1 MSYFISIKTA
11 IVVFPLIALL
21 FSIPFVLH
29 QYHKYGSINP
39 FRVLIVYSFIL
50 YLITIYFLVILP
62 LPNKEEVIYKP
73 NMIKL
78 IPFGFINDFIRES
91 SFVINDPTT
100 YLKAIKEP
108 CFYTVIFNIFMT
120 IPFGMY
126 LRYYFKCNFKKTL
139 FISFILSLFFELT
152 QVSGLYGLYP
162 YPYRVFDVDDL
173 IMNTLGGIIGYFIMG
188 FVDNFLPT
196 REKIDEDSLEAG
208 EVVSGFRRI
217 TMFSLDCFL
226 YILIFTFISLFISN
240 KYIPLIVFVIYFI
253 IYPYFKNGQTLGSKF
268 LNVRLEFKKYRFIK
282 ITLRI
287 IFLFLYY
294 FGSIFITFTIIFFIA
309 NNFNLNATQEFL
321 LLIMAFLG
329 ILIFYLINIFALFKD
344 KKIYYD
350 NFFKVKY
357 VSTIKK
363 EGDDTEN
370 NIISG

>member
-21 FSIPFVLH
+21 FSITFVLH

-152 QVSGLYGLYP
+152 QLTGLYGLYP

-226 YILIFTFISLFISN
+226 YILIFAFISLFISN

-344 KKIYYD
+344 KKVYYD

-363 EGDDTEN
+363 EGDYTEN

>member
-91 SFVINDPTT
+91 SFVINEPTT

-126 LRYYFKCNFKKTL
+126 LRYYFKCDFKKTL
-139 FISFILSLFFELT
+139 FISLILSLFFELT

-226 YILIFTFISLFISN
+226 YILILTFISLFISN

>member
-21 FSIPFVLH
+21 FSNFFVLH

-39 FRVLIVYSFIL
+39 FRVLIIYSFIL

-62 LPNKEEVIYKP
+62 LPNKDAVIYKP
-73 NMIKL
+73 NMVKL
-78 IPFGFINDFIRES
+78 IPFSFINDFIRES
-91 SFVINDPTT
+91 SFVIDNPTT

-152 QVSGLYGLYP
+152 QISGLYGLYS
-162 YPYRVFDVDDL
+162 YPYRVFDIDDL

-208 EVVSGFRRI
+208 KIVSGFRRI
-217 TMFSLDCFL
+217 TMFLLDCFL
-226 YILIFTFISLFISN
+226 YVIIFIFISLFISN
-240 KYIPLIVFVIYFI
+240 EHLSLIIFVIYFI
-253 IYPYFKNGQTLGSKF
+253 IYPYFQNGQTLGSKF
-268 LNVRLEFKKYRFIK
+268 LNMKLEFSKYKLINL
-282 ITLRI
+282 ILRI
-287 IFLFLYY
+287 IFLYFYY
-294 FGSIFITFTIIFFIA
+294 FGIIFISFKLLFFIA
-309 NNFNLNATQEFL
+309 SKFNLDKLQEYL
-321 LLIMAFLG
+321 LMIFNIGGLFV
-329 ILIFYLINIFALFKD
+329 FYLINIATLLKN

-350 NFFKVKY
+350 NFFKIKY
-357 VSTIKK
+357 ISTIRNKSN
-363 EGDDTEN
+363 D
-370 NIISG
+370 NINKSY

>member
-226 YILIFTFISLFISN
+226 YILIFAFISLFISN

>member
-126 LRYYFKCNFKKTL
+126 LRYYFKCDFKKTL
-139 FISFILSLFFELT
+139 FISLILSLFFELT

-188 FVDNFLPT
+188 FGDNFLPT

>member
-11 IVVFPLIALL
+11 IIVFPLIACV

-78 IPFGFINDFIRES
+78 IPFGLINDLIKES

-126 LRYYFKCNFKKTL
+126 LRYYFKCNLKKIL
-139 FISFILSLFFELT
+139 WISFILSLFFELT
-152 QVSGLYGLYP
+152 QISGLYGLYP

-173 IMNTLGGIIGYFIMG
+173 MMNTLGGIIGYFIMG
-188 FVDNFLPT
+188 FADNFLPT
-196 REKIDEDSLEAG
+196 REKIDEDSLEKG

-217 TMFSLDCFL
+217 TMFFLDCFL
-226 YILIFTFISLFISN
+226 YLLIFTFMHIFIRN
-240 KYIPLIVFVIYFI
+240 KYIFLIVFVIYFI

-268 LNVRLEFKKYRFIK
+268 LNVRLEFKKYRLMK

-294 FGSIFITFTIIFFIA
+294 FGSILLTFTIIFFIV
-309 NNFNLNATQEFL
+309 NNFSLNVIEEFL
-321 LLIMAFLG
+321 LLIIAFLG
-329 ILIFYLINIFALFKD
+329 ILIFYLINIFALLKD

-363 EGDDTEN
+363 EDEN
-370 NIISG
+370 VN

>member
-126 LRYYFKCNFKKTL
+126 LRYYFKCDFKKTL
-139 FISFILSLFFELT
+139 FISLILSLFFELT

-208 EVVSGFRRI
+208 EIVSGFRRI

-226 YILIFTFISLFISN
+226 YILILTFISLFIKN
-240 KYIPLIVFVIYFI
+240 KYIPLFVFVIYFI

-282 ITLRI
+282 ITFRI